1 MTVDNVVE
9 VKKAIKGDKA
19 AFSKIIDHNKEYLY
33 RIAFL
38 HMRNENDA
46 LDVVHDTVYKA
57 FISINKLRKPE
68 YFRTWISKILINTA
82 LDAIKLKQRQ
92 VSLEDIELCEEYVM
106 EYDKSMAMD
115 IAKELEELSE
125 QYKSVIKMRYIDDM
139 KIKDIAQKSNMA
151 EGTVKTNIRR
161 GLKILKSRLG
171 EEY

>member
-92 VSLEDIELCEEYVM
+92 VSLEDIELCEEYMM

>member
-1 MTVDNVVE
+1 MTMDNVVE

-19 AFSKIIDHNKEYLY
+19 AFSKIIDYNKEYLY

-92 VSLEDIELCEEYVM
+92 VSLEDIELCEEYMM

-115 IAKELEELSE
+115 IAKELEELNE
-125 QYKSVIKMRYIDDM
+125 QYKSVMKMRYIDDM

>member
-1 MTVDNVVE
+1 MTMDNVVE

-19 AFSKIIDHNKEYLY
+19 AFSKIIDYNKEYLY

-92 VSLEDIELCEEYVM
+92 VSLEDIELCEEYMM

-115 IAKELEELSE
+115 IAKELEELNE